1 MFFSDYKNKRLQCM
15 TDGRN
20 FFDQVVKNDQRIFD
34 DTRKIAAGPGDM
46 YTTGCLLVYGYF
58 KHFHNMIA
66 IDLSKQ
72 RALDFHPKAV

>member
-1 MFFSDYKNKRLQCM
+1 M

-20 FFDQVVKNDQRIFD
+20 FFDQVVKNDQRISD

-58 KHFHNMIA
+58 KHFYNMIA
-66 IDLSKQ
+66 IDLS
-72 RALDFHPKAV
+72 

>member
-1 MFFSDYKNKRLQCM
+1 M

-20 FFDQVVKNDQRIFD
+20 FFDQVVKNDQRIYD
-34 DTRKIAAGPGDM
+34 GTRKMAAGPGGM

-58 KHFHNMIA
+58 KQFYNMIA